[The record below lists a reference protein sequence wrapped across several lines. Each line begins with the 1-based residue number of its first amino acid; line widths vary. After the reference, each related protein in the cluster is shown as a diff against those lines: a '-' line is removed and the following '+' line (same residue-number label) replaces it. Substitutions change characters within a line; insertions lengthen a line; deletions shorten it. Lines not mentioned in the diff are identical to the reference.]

1 MSRYFWKTLGS
12 IAGRLKSQGLVGK
25 RKTGESQQQFEQL
38 EARVALDA
46 DGSIQRAPLEVSQTV
61 RLDGTDV
68 GPSPFI
74 FEKQAVVGDRIPSY
88 VVTNVANGVVE
99 KWDELTQAWLN
110 ISERPKSSN
119 PRELL
124 SLLQNRMFSEGDR
137 LRWVP
142 GSSEGVSRFRD
153 AVKTIAW
160 SGTDSPTRAVPGDET
175 EVSPGLVNAMMQADT
190 GYSTDVSDD
199 ILQTMPERFLFRVKG
214 PNSSDRIADS
224 DLLAFVDRIKSWEG
238 SLCYSPDVDKDDTA
252 DWPGFDSSK
261 PYEVYVDDLKS
272 LNVLLKRTGR
282 QFDEIVIET
291 QGSTLGGNPD
301 VYRDMRTYMNN
312 DNNKMDAITIGV
324 NVGWTKIGALPA
336 DHTYVELY
344 NIYAHDPVTGKE
356 LVDGNQSSHLC
367 SPNGCL
373 PALGQGSIYQVMNP
387 TDAADQIVEILK
399 LKYPNFSALFD
410 GLLKDTYFLFSYEP
424 QFLGVSSP
432 PALQPWNASNYSSF
446 ISRFIS
452 QVKAKGLTHQ
462 TLNTG
467 VYQTAPAFKAWYG
480 Q

>member
-214 PNSSDRIADS
+214 P
-224 DLLAFVDRIKSWEG
+224 
-238 SLCYSPDVDKDDTA
+238 
-252 DWPGFDSSK
+252 
-261 PYEVYVDDLKS
+261 
-272 LNVLLKRTGR
+272 
-282 QFDEIVIET
+282 
-291 QGSTLGGNPD
+291 
-301 VYRDMRTYMNN
+301 
-312 DNNKMDAITIGV
+312 
-324 NVGWTKIGALPA
+324 
-336 DHTYVELY
+336 H
-344 NIYAHDPVTGKE
+344 
-356 LVDGNQSSHLC
+356 
-367 SPNGCL
+367 
-373 PALGQGSIYQVMNP
+373 
-387 TDAADQIVEILK
+387 
-399 LKYPNFSALFD
+399 
-410 GLLKDTYFLFSYEP
+410 
-424 QFLGVSSP
+424 
-432 PALQPWNASNYSSF
+432 
-446 ISRFIS
+446 
-452 QVKAKGLTHQ
+452 
-462 TLNTG
+462 
-467 VYQTAPAFKAWYG
+467 
-480 Q
+480 